1 MITQQLTPAN
11 ENKVSHACAALR
23 EMLGEVLKRGFYGTA
38 EIEVAVQD
46 GSIQHIRRRID
57 KIEK

>member
-1 MITQQLTPAN
+1 
-11 ENKVSHACAALR
+11 
-23 EMLGEVLKRGFYGTA
+23 MLGDVLKRGFYGTA